1 MQLGICCC
9 GRARDG
15 RARDVVVL
23 VVVVAVVDGVMKASS
38 RLDYVIVRRRKKVD

>member
-9 GRARDG
+9 GRARGG
-15 RARDVVVL
+15 RARDVVVVL
-23 VVVVAVVDGVMKASS
+23 VVAVVDGVMKASS

>member
-15 RARDVVVL
+15 RARDVVVVL
-23 VVVVAVVDGVMKASS
+23 VVAVVDGVMKASS

>member
-9 GRARDG
+9 GRARGG
-15 RARDVVVL
+15 RGYVVL
-23 VVVVAVVDGVMKASS
+23 VVVAVVDGVMKASS